1 MYGCAAVPGGRS
13 MPVPDGC
20 PLPSAVVGGRDRSPP
35 FGGASGQADVFS
47 RFTTRH
53 AEKVSVAW
61 SIVGDVVE
69 PVESAIERTL
79 GSLRALDA
87 MTGAE
92 ASVVHPAAP
101 PARGT
106 NGGPPRYAPG
116 RPPAYPTNGRPGPT
130 APPPPPGALP
140 TPAPPPQPSPDGPRT
155 LEDLY
160 REHRMRFVRLAILL
174 VDDPATAEDV
184 VQEAFTGLHRH
195 WSRLRDENAALG
207 YLRTAVV
214 NGSRSVLR
222 RRRTAREY
230 TPPHTADARSAESLA
245 MLSAEHQAVV
255 SALSQLPRRQ
265 REVLVLRYY
274 GGLSEA
280 EIAEATGISRGT
292 VKSTASRGLDA
303 ISKIVGGTP

>member
-1 MYGCAAVPGGRS
+1 MAHPGE
-13 MPVPDGC
+13 
-20 PLPSAVVGGRDRSPP
+20 SAV
-35 FGGASGQADVFS
+35 
-47 RFTTRH
+47 
-53 AEKVSVAW
+53 
-61 SIVGDVVE
+61 
-69 PVESAIERTL
+69 ERTL
-79 GSLRALDA
+79 GSLRAIDA
-87 MTGAE
+87 VAPAD
-92 ASVVHPAAP
+92 ASVVHPS
-101 PARGT
+101 ARPS
-106 NGGPPRYAPG
+106 GPPR
-116 RPPAYPTNGRPGPT
+116 PGPGGPG
-130 APPPPPGALP
+130 APPGGPVA
-140 TPAPPPQPSPDGPRT
+140 TQDQQPRT

-160 REHRMRFVRLAILL
+160 REHRMRFVRLAVLL

-195 WSRLRDENAALG
+195 WGRLRDEHAALG

-255 SALSQLPRRQ
+255 GALGKLPRRQ

-280 EIAEATGISRGT
+280 EIAEATGISKGT
-292 VKSTASRGLDA
+292 VKSTASRGLEA
-303 ISKIVGGTP
+303 IGKLVDGG

>member
-1 MYGCAAVPGGRS
+1 MGHPGE
-13 MPVPDGC
+13 
-20 PLPSAVVGGRDRSPP
+20 SAV
-35 FGGASGQADVFS
+35 
-47 RFTTRH
+47 
-53 AEKVSVAW
+53 
-61 SIVGDVVE
+61 
-69 PVESAIERTL
+69 ERTL
-79 GSLRALDA
+79 GSLRAIDA
-87 MTGAE
+87 VAPAD
-92 ASVVHPAAP
+92 ASVPHPS
-101 PARGT
+101 ARPS
-106 NGGPPRYAPG
+106 GPPRP
-116 RPPAYPTNGRPGPT
+116 PGP
-130 APPPPPGALP
+130 PGP
-140 TPAPPPQPSPDGPRT
+140 SSFGPSFGPASGPVATQDQHEAPRT

-160 REHRMRFVRLAILL
+160 REHRMRFVRLAVLL

-195 WSRLRDENAALG
+195 WSRLRDEHAALG

-255 SALSQLPRRQ
+255 SALGKLPRRQ

-280 EIAEATGISRGT
+280 EIAEATGISKGT
-292 VKSTASRGLDA
+292 VKSTASRGLEA
-303 ISKIVGGTP
+303 IGKLVGGV

>member
-1 MYGCAAVPGGRS
+1 M
-13 MPVPDGC
+13 
-20 PLPSAVVGGRDRSPP
+20 
-35 FGGASGQADVFS
+35 
-47 RFTTRH
+47 
-53 AEKVSVAW
+53 
-61 SIVGDVVE
+61 VE

-101 PARGT
+101 PARGEQT
-106 NGGPPRYAPG
+106 RAGS
-116 RPPAYPTNGRPGPT
+116 RPPIGPPGPT
-130 APPPPPGALP
+130 HPPAPRPAPGPPPPGLLP
-140 TPAPPPQPSPDGPRT
+140 AAPPPSEPAADGPRT

-195 WSRLRDENAALG
+195 WTRLRDENAALG

-255 SALSQLPRRQ
+255 SALGQLPRRQ

-303 ISKIVGGTP
+303 ISKIVGGAP